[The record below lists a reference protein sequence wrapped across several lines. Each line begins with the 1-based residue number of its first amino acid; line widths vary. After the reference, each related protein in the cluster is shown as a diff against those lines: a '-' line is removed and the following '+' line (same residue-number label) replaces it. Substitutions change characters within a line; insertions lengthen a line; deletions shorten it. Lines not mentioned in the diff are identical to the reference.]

1 MIRWSPI
8 QYLSNQCNKCVNL
21 MYHLLRKFLIFVFRI
36 LTVRD
41 WKMLLDV
48 ARDLS
53 TDRHQK
59 SKKPLNHSMLSD
71 KSPRKD
77 KFDENSWNGP
87 ARKFL
92 TFCQFADLLIGFFRK
107 SMQKSSVF
115 WPREPR
121 KMIEIN
127 IFWTNSKWSYAKV
140 FWAPSIMAQLMTS
153 NAWIILKLFQNSKFT
168 CRSNIWPNM
177 TDPL

>member
-1 MIRWSPI
+1 
-8 QYLSNQCNKCVNL
+8 
-21 MYHLLRKFLIFVFRI
+21 MYHLLRKFLIFDFRI

-53 TDRHQK
+53 NDRHQK

-71 KSPRKD
+71 KSPKKD

-92 TFCQFADLLIGFFRK
+92 TFCQFADLLIRFFENPCKRPLYLDPENPET
-107 SMQKSSVF
+107 
-115 WPREPR
+115 W
-121 KMIEIN
+121 
-127 IFWTNSKWSYAKV
+127 
-140 FWAPSIMAQLMTS
+140 
-153 NAWIILKLFQNSKFT
+153 LK
-168 CRSNIWPNM
+168 
-177 TDPL
+177 